1 MKILVG
7 YEESR
12 VAEAALKLA
21 VKHADAFG
29 ADLNIVIVL
38 EQGHDLQR
46 DDIEAVEDILE
57 KLKLSFK
64 NYNFNCE
71 TSTMVS
77 LLTPG
82 EALVEFAEENDIDQI
97 FIGVKKRS
105 KVGKLVFGS
114 NAQYIILEAPCPV
127 VTVK

>member
-1 MKILVG
+1 VG
-7 YEESR
+7 YEESG

-21 VKHADAFG
+21 IKHADAFG

-46 DDIEAVEDILE
+46 DDIEAVEDQLE

-127 VTVK
+127 VTVR

>member
-7 YEESR
+7 YEESG

-21 VKHADAFG
+21 IKHADAFG
-29 ADLNIVIVL
+29 ADLNIVTVL

-46 DDIEAVEDILE
+46 DDIEAVEDKLE

-71 TSTMVS
+71 TYTMVS

-114 NAQYIILEAPCPV
+114 NAQYIILEAPFPV

>member
-7 YEESR
+7 YEESG
-12 VAEAALKLA
+12 VAKAILKLA

-29 ADLNIVIVL
+29 ADLNIVTVL
-38 EQGHDLQR
+38 EQRHDLQR
-46 DDIEAVEDILE
+46 DDIEAVEDELE

-64 NYNFNCE
+64 NDNFNCE
-71 TSTMVS
+71 TYTMVS

-82 EALVEFAEENDIDQI
+82 EALVEFSEENVIDEI
-97 FIGVKKRS
+97 VIGVKKRS

-114 NAQYIILEAPCPV
+114 NAQYIILNAPCPV
-127 VTVK
+127 LAVK